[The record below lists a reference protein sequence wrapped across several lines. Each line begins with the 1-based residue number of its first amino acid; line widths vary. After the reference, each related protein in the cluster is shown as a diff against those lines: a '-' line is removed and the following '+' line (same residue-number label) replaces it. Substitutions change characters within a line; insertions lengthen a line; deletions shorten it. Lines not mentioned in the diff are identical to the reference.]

1 VRGPVPH
8 LYQGDWKLAK
18 LREEVIAGNE
28 VGVNMES
35 LANHGMK
42 KGVASAAKTA

>member
-18 LREEVIAGNE
+18 LREEVIAGDE
-28 VGVNMES
+28 VAVNVEFE
-35 LANHGMK
+35 
-42 KGVASAAKTA
+42 